1 MSGLL
6 RCNRRLGLFG
16 ALVVIALTIGA
27 CGEPEPPDG
36 AGPNGAQQ
44 ETEAESERQNG
55 SAEDANGGFTLEVPI
70 GQHLES
76 TEIEVGLQFWL
87 EASEDPV
94 VAALP
99 GRAEASVGVLYQPS
113 LDSPTGETFWIHV
126 YTDRS
131 RDDAIDWVRHLA
143 SQPPSLARIIVPQ
156 HELFDASFREA
167 PIVGDASVLIE
178 LQHGHSGGCWQSALL
193 VFAQNGVIV
202 FMKRVIE
209 VTREGAAG
217 SGAASCD
224 DSEAIAPLTDVNAI
238 AQSIS
243 EQLAAAS

>member
-27 CGEPEPPDG
+27 CGEPEPPG
-36 AGPNGAQQ
+36 RCRSEWCASKRPK
-44 ETEAESERQNG
+44 AESERQNG
-55 SAEDANGGFTLEVPI
+55 SAEEANGGFTLEVPI

-87 EASEDPV
+87 EGIRGSGRRRAAGAGPKHRSECCI
-94 VAALP
+94 
-99 GRAEASVGVLYQPS
+99 SPS

-126 YTDRS
+126 YTDQS

-156 HELFDASFREA
+156 HELFDARFREA
-167 PIVGDASVLIE
+167 PIGWRCVGAD
-178 LQHGHSGGCWQSALL
+178 
-193 VFAQNGVIV
+193 
-202 FMKRVIE
+202 RVAAT
-209 VTREGAAG
+209 VTVEAAG
-217 SGAASCD
+217 NRPCWSLPRT
-224 DSEAIAPLTDVNAI
+224 E
-238 AQSIS
+238 
-243 EQLAAAS
+243 